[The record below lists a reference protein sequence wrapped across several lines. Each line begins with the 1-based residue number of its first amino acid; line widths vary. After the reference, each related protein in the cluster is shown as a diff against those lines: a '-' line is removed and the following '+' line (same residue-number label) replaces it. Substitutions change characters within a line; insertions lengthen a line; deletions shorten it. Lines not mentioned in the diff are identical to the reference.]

1 MLYND
6 ILDAWIC
13 CRNLKVVAEGLEKLL
28 FSKWSLKT
36 GPAEIIA
43 VMEWKNALFN
53 QGRWQNKEGGEIRLQ
68 SLQASAES
76 WRERG
81 QCLSASVLMLKR
93 TLTWQISVSY
103 CREPISINNT
113 LGSEFL
119 DVCLVLLQQLPVRTS
134 LRQPSPSL
142 HYIACIFQ
150 CCTKTFWHGQLFI
163 KKREKKQTYWNSPL
177 AFVIIGSSWPFQ

>member
-6 ILDAWIC
+6 ILDAWMSC
-13 CRNLKVVAEGLEKLL
+13 CNLKVVAEGSEKLL

-36 GPAEIIA
+36 GPAEVIT

-53 QGRWQNKEGGEIRLQ
+53 RGRWRNKEGGEIRLP

-76 WRERG
+76 WRERER
-81 QCLSASVLMLKR
+81 LSASVLMLKR

-103 CREPISINNT
+103 CRQPISINNT
-113 LGSEFL
+113 VGFEFL
-119 DVCLVLLQQLPVRTS
+119 DVCVVLPQHLPVRTS
-134 LRQPSPSL
+134 LRWPCPSL

-150 CCTKTFWHGQLFI
+150 CCTQTFWHGQPR
-163 KKREKKQTYWNSPL
+163 KKKKKGKRNRLTETVHWL
-177 AFVIIGSSWPFQ
+177 L